1 MIKSL
6 LVLIILLSNISFS
19 QDAMYEICPIKNSS
33 EVPSALL
40 WNVDGKKID
49 IKDIVTDKP
58 TILVFYRGG
67 WCPYC
72 MRHLSALAEVK
83 KEIDSLGFSIVG
95 ITPDDY
101 TNLDSSITRSKN
113 FDYTLLSDKEANAM
127 KAFGIDWQVDSKLYE
142 KYKNKYNL
150 DLEWWSNSKHHLL
163 PVPSVFIVKNGK
175 IQLQHVDPKYSQRLS
190 PKLLLAMIM
199 SLE

>member
-1 MIKSL
+1 MKKSL
-6 LVLIILLSNISFS
+6 FVLFALCLNVSFS
-19 QDAMYEICPIKNSS
+19 QDAMYEICPVKNSS
-33 EVPSALL
+33 EVPSANL
-40 WNVDGKKID
+40 WDINGEKVD
-49 IKDIVTDKP
+49 IKKVASQKP

-83 KEIDSLGFSIVG
+83 NELDSMGYDLVG

-101 TNLDSSITRSKN
+101 TNLDSSITRSKE

-127 KAFGIDWQVDSKLYE
+127 DAFGISWEIDDKLYE
-142 KYKNKYNL
+142 KYKDKYGL
-150 DLEWWSNSKHHLL
+150 DVEWWGDSKHHKL
-163 PVPSVFIVKNGK
+163 PVPSVFIIKEGK

-190 PKLLLAMIM
+190 ADLLLAMLK